1 MSSYSFEVHGIPK
14 PQPRGR
20 AVTRKGGHAGIVDPG
35 TSDYW
40 KALVREASRP
50 VKPKEPLAGPLMVTL
65 SFRFDRPLTH
75 YGKKGLKPKAPVH
88 HTQRPDVDNLAKAV
102 LDALTNEAWWGD
114 DDQIFLLSIGKA
126 WSTVTD
132 RGVSVLVSEV

>member
-1 MSSYSFEVHGIPK
+1 MSSYSFEVRGIPK

-50 VKPKEPLAGPLMVTL
+50 VKPREPLAGPLQVAIW
-65 SFRFDRPLTH
+65 FRFDRPNAH
-75 YGKKGLKPKAPVH
+75 YGKKGLKPKAPAH

-102 LDALTNEAWWGD
+102 LDAMTNEAWWGD
-114 DDQIFLLSIGKA
+114 DDQICLLTITKA
-126 WSTVTD
+126 WGTVED
-132 RGVSVLVSEV
+132 RGATVAVTEV